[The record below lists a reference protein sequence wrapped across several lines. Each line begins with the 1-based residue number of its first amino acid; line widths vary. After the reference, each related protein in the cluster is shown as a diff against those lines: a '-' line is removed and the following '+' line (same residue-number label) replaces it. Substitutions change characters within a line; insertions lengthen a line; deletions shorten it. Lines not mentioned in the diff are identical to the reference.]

1 MLTPDE
7 LKRYNRHL
15 ILPEIGEEG
24 QIRLKDA
31 GVLLV
36 GAGGLGA
43 PAALYLAAAGVG
55 RLGLVD
61 FDTVDE
67 TNLQRQVIFTTGDAG
82 KPKAETAR
90 DRLHDLNPYIHI
102 DAHPV
107 RLGGGNAMDILKDYD
122 VVIDGSDNF
131 ATKYLLNDA
140 CVLSGKP
147 DVYGSV
153 LRFEGQASVFGIPGK
168 PCYRCLFPEPP
179 PPDAVPT
186 CAEAGVL
193 GALPGIVGTIQA
205 LEVIKL
211 ILGKGQSLAG
221 RLLLVDTLTMKF
233 REVEVPA
240 NPDCP
245 LCGQNRTITAPVDYD
260 EFCSGR
266 TDATEFREMEPAELK
281 AKLDAGE
288 EFTLLDVRDPYE
300 SRICTIGG
308 NLIPLNRLTE
318 LADSLNRSAPLVVY
332 CHVGIRSAF
341 AVRYLQ
347 SIGFKQVYNL
357 RGGIHAW
364 TLQIDS
370 SLQTY

>member
-1 MLTPDE
+1 MLSPDE
-7 LKRYNRHL
+7 LRRYNRHL
-15 ILPEIGEEG
+15 ILPEIGEKG
-24 QIRLKDA
+24 QIRLRDA
-31 GVLLV
+31 SVLLV
-36 GAGGLGA
+36 GTGGLGA

-61 FDTVDE
+61 FDAVDE
-67 TNLQRQVIFTTGDAG
+67 TNLQRQVIFTTDDAG
-82 KPKAETAR
+82 KPKAESAR
-90 DRLHDLNPYIHI
+90 HRLHNLNPYIHI
-102 DAHPV
+102 DTYPV
-107 RLGGGNAMDILKDYD
+107 RLTGGNVMEILKGYD
-122 VVIDGSDNF
+122 IAIDGSDNF

-140 CVLSGKP
+140 CLLSGKP

-179 PPDAVPT
+179 PPDSVPT

-205 LEVIKL
+205 LEVVKL
-211 ILGKGQSLAG
+211 ILGKGESLAG
-221 RLLLVDTLTMKF
+221 RLLLVDTLSMKF

-240 NPDCP
+240 NPECP
-245 LCGQNRTITAPVDYD
+245 LCGPNRTITAPVDYD
-260 EFCSGR
+260 QFCDGR
-266 TDATEFREMEPAELK
+266 TDTADFHEMDPAELK
-281 AKLDAGE
+281 TKLDAGE
-288 EFTLLDVRDPYE
+288 EITLLDVRDPYE

-308 NLIPLNRLTE
+308 MLMPLNQLTE
-318 LADSLNRSAPLVVY
+318 LAGGLRRETPIVVY

-364 TLQIDS
+364 ALQIDPS
-370 SLQTY
+370 VQTY

>member
-24 QIRLKDA
+24 QIRLKNA

-36 GAGGLGA
+36 GTGGLGA

-67 TNLQRQVIFTTGDAG
+67 TNLQRQVIFTTSDAG
-82 KPKAETAR
+82 KPKAEAAR
-90 DRLHDLNPYIHI
+90 DHLRQLNPYINI
-102 DAHPV
+102 DTHPV
-107 RLGGGNAMDILKDYD
+107 RLGGGNAREILKDYD
-122 VVIDGSDNF
+122 VALDGSDNF

-153 LRFEGQASVFGIPGK
+153 LRFEGQASVFGVPGK

-179 PPDAVPT
+179 PPDAVPS

-211 ILGKGQSLAG
+211 ILGKGESLAG
-221 RLLLVDTLTMKF
+221 RLLLVDTLSMKF

-245 LCGQNRTITAPVDYD
+245 LCGPNRTITGPVDYD

-266 TDATEFREMEPAELK
+266 AGATDFREMDPAELK

-288 EFTLLDVRDPYE
+288 KIALLDVRDPYE

-308 NLIPLNRLTE
+308 ALIPLDRLTE
-318 LADSLNRSAPLVVY
+318 LAGSLDRSTPVVVY

-347 SIGFKQVYNL
+347 SIGFDRVWNL

-364 TLQIDS
+364 ALQIDPS
-370 SLQTY
+370 IRTY